1 MKRSPRL
8 ALPLLAAGIG
18 ACAPDS
24 PTAPL
29 LAPDTPPV
37 EFAAGYD
44 VAAGLVMAIDDAD
57 TRVIPTLGSSAEA
70 SAVDAAFAALGDAV
84 EAADASAAQAA
95 SAAARASLD
104 ALVAA
109 DPGTDPVE
117 VAALR
122 LVLDGADA
130 LYPPAP

>member
-24 PTAPL
+24 PTAPV
-29 LAPDTPPV
+29 LAPDAPPATV
-37 EFAAGYD
+37 IASVD
-44 VAAGLVMAIDDAD
+44 AAGLAVAVDDAD
-57 TRVIPTLGSSAEA
+57 LRVIPTLGSGTGAA
-70 SAVDAAFAALGDAV
+70 DVDAAFAALAAAV
-84 EAADASAAQAA
+84 AADDASAARAA

-109 DPGTDPVE
+109 EPESDPVE

-130 LYPPAP
+130 LYPAAP